1 MTIEVSPRD
10 GTKILC
16 AVEISDLQATVFD
29 WLTRAPIHCLPSFPV
44 VELSSFD
51 FRFRQLPVR
60 LEVRFGRV
68 DAAAR

>member
-29 WLTRAPIHCLPSFPV
+29 WLTRAPIHCLPSFPI
-44 VELSSFD
+44 VELSPSIFA
-51 FRFRQLPVR
+51 
-60 LEVRFGRV
+60 FGNCP
-68 DAAAR
+68 